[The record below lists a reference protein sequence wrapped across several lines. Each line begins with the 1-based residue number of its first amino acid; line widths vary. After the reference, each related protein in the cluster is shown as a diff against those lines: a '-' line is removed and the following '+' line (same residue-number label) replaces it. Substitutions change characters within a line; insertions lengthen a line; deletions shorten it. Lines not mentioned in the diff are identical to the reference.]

1 MASLSLDEQ
10 RAKWPGVS
18 NLRPRELAVHA
29 AWRALNAT
37 QRNFELGKVP
47 GWSRPPPPF
56 TFAEQ
61 CRDLVLSRRALPNAS
76 TRNLPPPLTEV
87 ELTALLTPT
96 PAATDVWSALGISQS
111 DFAAM
116 RQTISSQQAEID
128 MLRGGASDGVDATSS
143 YEVGFSSLALLP
155 GEGKGSWSELLV
167 LPKRDRQKLLRL
179 HTGTF
184 DDFPKD
190 LELTS
195 VWGDYAAIKNLKL
208 TFSEFVKQDVNRA
221 LMMNK
226 GTLKSILTVHSKL
239 EELNTELLGISIP
252 NADTGVV
259 DEAAVVS
266 AHDVRAKVALLQ
278 DNVTGAV
285 SLALDAHAGLCLS
298 VSNKVMNA
306 MGAKHLQKTSADKE
320 TDDFISAKATE
331 NIMDRAEL
339 KEGVRIATNASK
351 GIFGT
356 PSQKSA
362 GTGKRSGGR
371 LSTGFNTP
379 TKRGGAPKGGGKGGK
394 GKGGGAPKGKR
405 DKVKDKDS
413 SGSSSSTGG

>member
-1 MASLSLDEQ
+1 VVGTGHFAVGF
-10 RAKWPGVS
+10 RS
-18 NLRPRELAVHA
+18 NATDDFLPTSRDRHA
-29 AWRALNAT
+29 A
-37 QRNFELGKVP
+37 
-47 GWSRPPPPF
+47 
-56 TFAEQ
+56 
-61 CRDLVLSRRALPNAS
+61 
-76 TRNLPPPLTEV
+76 
-87 ELTALLTPT
+87 
-96 PAATDVWSALGISQS
+96 
-111 DFAAM
+111 
-116 RQTISSQQAEID
+116 
-128 MLRGGASDGVDATSS
+128 GGASDGVDATSS

-167 LPKRDRQKLLRL
+167 LPKRDRQKLLHL

-195 VWGDYAAIKNLKL
+195 VWADYAAIKNLKL

-239 EELNTELLGISIP
+239 DELHTELVGMSIP
-252 NADTGVV
+252 DESMGAV
-259 DEAAVVS
+259 DETAVVS
-266 AHDVRAKVALLQ
+266 AHDVREKVALLQ
-278 DNVTGAV
+278 ENVTGAV
-285 SLALDAHAGLCLS
+285 SLALDAHAGSCLS

-306 MGAKHLQKTSADKE
+306 MGAKHLQKTSADKA
-320 TDDFISAKATE
+320 TDDFISQQATE

-356 PSQKSA
+356 PSQKTGGS
-362 GTGKRSGGR
+362 GKRAGGR

-379 TKRGGAPKGGGKGGK
+379 PKGGGGRGKGGGK

-405 DKVKDKDS
+405 DKDKDKDS
-413 SGSSSSTGG
+413 AGSSSSTGG